1 MERINTG
8 IIGDGWGAS
17 KHAHAINLD
26 KNINLIAIA
35 SDDRDKA
42 EELVKR
48 HAILSLDFDTEY
60 LLKRDELDAAVI
72 SVPPERKL
80 SMTKYVLSY
89 SKIAILD
96 SPVSTSLDECEELLT
111 LLDDGNFIFNSN
123 SFLYSPP
130 LRENRVGRYSLYF
143 SSLNLT
149 FNQMAQ
155 ITLEA
160 AIFAYGKVDDVA
172 IRKEDAGIR
181 LQLKQERGEGE
192 ILLKRDSD
200 IYGLTLIE
208 NGREVVKNEKL
219 YSSLPYF
226 YSFLY
231 SRLSDGGDITKE
243 MEVCVDASR
252 IVTKILPQV
261 LEI

>member
-26 KNINLIAIA
+26 KNMNLIAIA
-35 SDDRDKA
+35 SDDRAKA

-48 HAILSLDFDTEY
+48 HAISSLDLDTEY

-72 SVPPERKL
+72 CVPPERRL

-96 SPVSTSLDECEELLT
+96 SPVSTSLNECEELLS
-111 LLDDGNFIFNSN
+111 LLDEGNFIFNSN

-130 LRENRVGRYSLYF
+130 LREKRNGIYSLSF

-149 FNQMAQ
+149 FTEMAEVA
-155 ITLEA
+155 LEA
-160 AIFAYGKVDDVA
+160 LLFAYGKVEDVA
-172 IRKEDAGIR
+172 VRKEDAAIR
-181 LQLKQERGEGE
+181 LEIRQKKGEGE
-192 ILLKRDSD
+192 ILLKRESD
-200 IYGLTLIE
+200 IYGLSLVE
-208 NGREVVKNEKL
+208 NDVEVVKNEML

-231 SRLSDGGDITKE
+231 SRLSDGGDTTKE

-252 IVTKILPQV
+252 IVTKILP
-261 LEI
+261 

>member
-26 KNINLIAIA
+26 KNMNLIAIA

-42 EELVKR
+42 EDLVKR
-48 HAILSLDFDTEY
+48 HAIASLDLDTEY

-72 SVPPERKL
+72 CVSPERRL

-96 SPVSTSLDECEELLT
+96 SPLSTSLNECEELSA
-111 LLDDGNFIFNSN
+111 LLDEGNFIFNSN
-123 SFLYSPP
+123 SFLYSPR
-130 LRENRVGRYSLYF
+130 LREKRTGIYSLSF

-149 FNQMAQ
+149 FPQMAEVA
-155 ITLEA
+155 LEA
-160 AIFAYGKVDDVA
+160 SLFAYGKVEDVA
-172 IRKEDAGIR
+172 IEKMDAGIR
-181 LQLKQERGEGE
+181 LEIRQEKGEGE
-192 ILLKRDSD
+192 ILLKRESD
-200 IYGLTLIE
+200 IYGLSLVE
-208 NGREVVKNEKL
+208 NDVEVVKNEML
-219 YSSLPYF
+219 YSFLPYF

-252 IVTKILPQV
+252 IVTKILP
-261 LEI
+261 